1 MQTLPGRSSATL
13 LIAAALA
20 GTLCGGGNARAVD
33 AEVAQSTP
41 QLPDAP
47 PPLGSLRRGSD
58 GRIEIIDPT
67 REQGSGVPLCDSGT
81 ICVGKDQAYASVAD
95 AVAAAREGDTIEIV
109 AGLYRETA
117 AIRVANVTLRGIAG
131 RPHIDCSGM
140 RLAEDKACLV
150 LDGQNIALENLEISG
165 AEISSSLG
173 ANGAC
178 IRNGTDASFTV
189 RGVICHGSQNG
200 ILSDGGTI
208 LIENSEFY
216 DNGWTGSTHNV
227 YFSGKCVSVTVRGST
242 FRDARIGHEFKS
254 RCRKTEISDSTFRS
268 TKGSRDLDLPD
279 GGSAVIYRSTLVKTA
294 GAESDEIIGF
304 AAESCN
310 APGDALLK
318 DVHIVN
324 SRNVAVIHNF
334 DKCNGHPILLEG
346 VTYEGTRPVEAGY
359 VLKR

>member
-1 MQTLPGRSSATL
+1 MQTFLGRSAAAR

-20 GTLCGGGNARAVD
+20 GVLPGGGMARAVGV
-33 AEVAQSTP
+33 ELAQTEP
-41 QLPDAP
+41 QLPEAP
-47 PPLGSLRRGSD
+47 PPLGPLRRGPD

-67 REQGSGVPLCDSGT
+67 REQGNGAQLCDSGT
-81 ICVGKDQAYASVAD
+81 ICVGKDQAYGSLAD
-95 AVAAAREGDTIEIV
+95 AIAAARDGDTIEIV
-109 AGLYRETA
+109 AGSYHETA
-117 AIRVANVTLRGIAG
+117 AIRVGNVTVRGISG
-131 RPHIDCSGM
+131 RPQIDCGGL

-150 LDGQNIALENLEISG
+150 LDAPNITIENLEITG
-165 AEISSSLG
+165 AEISPSLG

-178 IRNGTDASFTV
+178 IRNGPDASFTV

-208 LIENSEFY
+208 LVENSEFY

-268 TKGSRDLDLPD
+268 THGSRNLDIPD
-279 GGSAVIYRSTLVKTA
+279 GGATLLYRSTLVKTP
-294 GAESDEIIGF
+294 GAESDEIVGF
-304 AAESCN
+304 TPESCN
-310 APGDALLK
+310 TPGDLVLK
-318 DVHIVN
+318 EVHIVN
-324 SRNVAVIHNF
+324 SRNHAVIHNF
-334 DKCNGHPILLEG
+334 DKCQGHPIILEG
-346 VTYEGTRPVEAGY
+346 VTYEGTPVVEQGY